1 MAYEPGADRG
11 GEARIIMAH
20 GGGGELSRQ
29 LLLERV
35 LPRLANEF
43 LDPLTDGAE
52 LPRPAGRICLTTDAY
67 VVQPLEFPGGDIGR
81 LAVCGTVN
89 DLAMMGAAPLALSLA
104 LVMEE
109 GLALEVLDRMVA
121 SVAEAAGEAG
131 VAVATG
137 DTKVIERRHGDG
149 LIITTAGIGSI
160 REDVKLDAGRIGPG
174 DAIILSGEIAAH
186 GLAVMSAREQL
197 SFETELRS
205 DVAPLN
211 GLVGRLLDAVPDVKF
226 MRDPTRGGVAG
237 VLADLVEATGLS
249 VEVEEEAVPLSTTAL
264 HTAEML
270 GLDPLTVAN
279 EGKLIAVV
287 AAGASQRAVE
297 ALHGHPLGER
307 AAEIG
312 RFTEASPPLAELRTR
327 AGGRR
332 VVNRP
337 YGEELPRIC

>member
-1 MAYEPGADRG
+1 
-11 GEARIIMAH
+11 
-20 GGGGELSRQ
+20 
-29 LLLERV
+29 
-35 LPRLANEF
+35 
-43 LDPLTDGAE
+43 
-52 LPRPAGRICLTTDAY
+52 
-67 VVQPLEFPGGDIGR
+67 
-81 LAVCGTVN
+81 
-89 DLAMMGAAPLALSLA
+89 
-104 LVMEE
+104 
-109 GLALEVLDRMVA
+109 
-121 SVAEAAGEAG
+121 
-131 VAVATG
+131 
-137 DTKVIERRHGDG
+137 
-149 LIITTAGIGSI
+149 
-160 REDVKLDAGRIGPG
+160 
-174 DAIILSGEIAAH
+174 
-186 GLAVMSAREQL
+186 MSAREQL